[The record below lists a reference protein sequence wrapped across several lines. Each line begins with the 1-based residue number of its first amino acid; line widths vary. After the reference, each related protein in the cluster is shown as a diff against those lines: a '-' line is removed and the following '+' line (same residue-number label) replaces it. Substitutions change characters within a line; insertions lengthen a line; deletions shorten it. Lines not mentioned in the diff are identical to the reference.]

1 MEKNILVIDD
11 EELVSKSLKKL
22 LSKEGYNAA
31 VAASGEEAVEK
42 LKAVNFDLVICDVR
56 MPKLD
61 GIETIEKLRQVQ
73 KESGRQPI
81 PEIFITGY
89 ADEDRYKSALK
100 LGVTDYIFKPF
111 DTEQIL
117 EAIKRNI
124 G

>member
-11 EELVSKSLKKL
+11 ENLVSKSLKRL
-22 LSKEGYNAA
+22 LSKEGFNAV
-31 VAASGEEAVEK
+31 VAASGEEAIEK
-42 LKAVNFDLVICDVR
+42 LKAANFDLVICDVR

-61 GIETIEKLRQVQ
+61 GIETIERLRQVQ
-73 KESGRQPI
+73 KEAGRKPI

-111 DTEQIL
+111 DIQQFL
-117 EAIKRNI
+117 EAIKKNL